1 MAKKGAAKTS
11 SASLGKRMWKNREL
25 YILVLPVVIYFLL
38 FQYKPMLGL
47 IIAFEENYNREKAIL
62 EVVL

>member
-47 IIAFEENYNREKAIL
+47 IIAF
-62 EVVL
+62 

>member
-47 IIAFEENYNREKAIL
+47 IIAFEENYNPRKG
-62 EVVL
+62 